1 IARALVAEPAVLLL
15 DEPLSNLDA
24 KLRSQMGEE
33 FRSLQ
38 RRLGI
43 TTIYVTHDQEEA
55 MALSDRI
62 VLMNAGR
69 VLQTG
74 APEQLYRRPVDRAAA
89 TFFGS
94 PNFLRGRVTACVE
107 SRDGAAITFESP
119 LGSGRCASPGV
130 IRPGEA
136 FDIVVRPED
145 LWVCNP
151 AAPVE
156 DALVFDASVVD
167 SVFRGP
173 RSTVYFDNDVG

>member
-1 IARALVAEPAVLLL
+1 ME
-15 DEPLSNLDA
+15 S
-24 KLRSQMGEE
+24 
-33 FRSLQ
+33 
-38 RRLGI
+38 
-43 TTIYVTHDQEEA
+43 T
-55 MALSDRI
+55 
-62 VLMNAGR
+62 
-69 VLQTG
+69 
-74 APEQLYRRPVDRAAA
+74 QLYRRPVDRAAA

-119 LGSGRCASPGV
+119 LGSGRCASLGV

-156 DALVFDASVVD
+156 DALVFDGSVVD

-173 RSTVYFDNDVG
+173 RSTVYFDNDVGRWGMDLPSTQAPRAGDRIRVAVSWSSLWGLRATDAAIGDCVAPR